1 MPGGSAANGLRAMG
15 EGRAM
20 RRSYRLLIL
29 VVLVGVLFSPLWF
42 EKPFEP
48 SRSFVQRFD
57 TLLVP
62 TAAAAVIAP
71 TVVREVSSVP
81 QPQFDAARLLMVGTM
96 LFGLAA
102 IVRKAI

>member
-1 MPGGSAANGLRAMG
+1 
-15 EGRAM
+15 M
-20 RRSYRLLIL
+20 RKSYRLFIL
-29 VVLVGVLFSPLWF
+29 AVLVGVLFSPLWF
-42 EKPFEP
+42 EKSFES
-48 SRSFVQRFD
+48 SRSIVLRFD

-71 TVVREVSSVP
+71 TIVREVSSVP
-81 QPQFDAARLLMVGTM
+81 QQQFEAARLLMAGTM

>member
-1 MPGGSAANGLRAMG
+1 
-15 EGRAM
+15 M
-20 RRSYRLLIL
+20 RRSYRLLIGA
-29 VVLVGVLFSPLWF
+29 VLVGVLFSPLCF
-42 EKPFEP
+42 DRPFE
-48 SRSFVQRFD
+48 SARFIVQRFD

-71 TVVREVSSVP
+71 TVVGEVSVP